1 MPWEITIRTADG
13 LPLGERE
20 VVRERIADAFPGVQ
34 FYWEPSGLEKIAAF
48 RATGQE
54 FPDILR
60 KHLERTPSKE
70 QGDFEG
76 DNFSVR
82 FYLGTE
88 ATIADVDA
96 DVRGE
101 TKRALSHLRRLA
113 TMWNW
118 VVVKCGGE
126 EPLVD

>member
-13 LPLGERE
+13 SPLGERDM
-20 VVRERIADAFPGVQ
+20 VRERIRDAFPGVQ

-54 FPDILR
+54 FPDIIR

-70 QGDFEG
+70 QGDFEQ
-76 DNFSVR
+76 DEFSVR
-82 FYLGTE
+82 SYLQTGP
-88 ATIADVDA
+88 TIEEVDA

-101 TKRALSHLRRLA
+101 SKRVFPHLQRLA

-118 VVVKCGGE
+118 VVAECGRE
-126 EPLVD
+126 EPFIE